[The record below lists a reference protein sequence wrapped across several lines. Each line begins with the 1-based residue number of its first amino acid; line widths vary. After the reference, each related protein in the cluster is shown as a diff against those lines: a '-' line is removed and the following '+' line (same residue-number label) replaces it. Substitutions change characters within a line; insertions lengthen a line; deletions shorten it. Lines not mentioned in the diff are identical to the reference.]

1 MYAPPSPIQPSFLSE
16 NPRPL
21 SHPGPSPRSRPSSP
35 IPSYSKRSTWNGSY
49 ASLASAGSPTIQVKR
64 SEKRRSDL
72 SALLDVTSK
81 SAPGS
86 PNPSSLLAGVQEEC
100 HDSSRSET
108 DAEPHFGMEALNLQR
123 KRRSAVYD
131 VFGTSPQ
138 RLSHSRTRGVST
150 PSSISSASRFTST
163 MHTTRHPLS
172 LSALRNALQGAIAS
186 RRYACSHLLALRF
199 DDEDEAYWEDVRSV
213 MGLLISTL
221 VDASSRLSVALD
233 DAENGRLKEE
243 TMSSAETAHS
253 SAQNSNRPI
262 SFAPMPSHLSRFA
275 AHVDAMS
282 TALNDAR
289 EHLEQCLASL
299 RAHSPDGDDIG
310 RLRPTSPTPPK
321 ELPALQSYERLR
333 RELGLALRECE
344 RGRERLLDIVSPRL
358 HVVVAEDDNAYPDDL
373 PSLGHDAG
381 SDESDK
387 LDSTSTI
394 FDLQRGSD
402 EDNALFSVAGPE
414 GAPDDATS
422 HLLLNASSRHLPPPG
437 IEQVFEA
444 ETGPNVP
451 FTKERSK
458 LSREERIRLA
468 KARRESERLG
478 LDLGIL
484 SEPPKQKRE
493 SWGPSGEVVEELKD
507 VIWKVGERRRKMTDS
522 VSDDVSPPASI
533 PLQIGLD
540 SISVVQ
546 TS

>member
-1 MYAPPSPIQPSFLSE
+1 
-16 NPRPL
+16 
-21 SHPGPSPRSRPSSP
+21 
-35 IPSYSKRSTWNGSY
+35 
-49 ASLASAGSPTIQVKR
+49 
-64 SEKRRSDL
+64 L

-108 DAEPHFGMEALNLQR
+108 DAEPHFGVEALNLQR
-123 KRRSAVYD
+123 KHRSAVYD
-131 VFGTSPQ
+131 VFPQ
-138 RLSHSRTRGVST
+138 RLSHSRTRGGPST

-172 LSALRNALQGAIAS
+172 LSALRNALQGDIAS

-199 DDEDEAYWEDVRSV
+199 DDDDEAYWEDVRSV
-213 MGLLISTL
+213 MGLLITTL

-243 TMSSAETAHS
+243 TMSSAEATQS
-253 SAQNSNRPI
+253 SAQNSNRPV

-289 EHLEQCLASL
+289 EHLEQCIASL
-299 RAHSPDGDDIG
+299 SAHSPEGDDVG
-310 RLRPTSPTPPK
+310 RLRPTSRATSPTAPK
-321 ELPALQSYERLR
+321 ELPALQAYERLR

-344 RGRERLLDIVSPRL
+344 RGRERLLDIVSPRP
-358 HVVVAEDDNAYPDDL
+358 HVAEDDNAYPDDL
-373 PSLGHDAG
+373 PSLGHDAA

-394 FDLQRGSD
+394 FDLQRGGD
-402 EDNALFSVAGPE
+402 EDNSLFSVAGPE
-414 GAPDDATS
+414 GVPDDATS
-422 HLLLNASSRHLPPPG
+422 HLLFNTSSRHLPPPG

-468 KARRESERLG
+468 KARRESGRLG

-484 SEPPKQKRE
+484 SEPPKQKHE
-493 SWGPSGEVVEELKD
+493 LWGPSGEVVEELKD
-507 VIWKVGERRRKMTDS
+507 VIWKVGERRRKMTDG
-522 VSDDVSPPASI
+522 VSDDVSP
-533 PLQIGLD
+533 GLD
-540 SISVVQ
+540 RISVVQ